1 MFIGSVDLSN
11 SLSYIFTHFYKN
23 LHILFIKKATNLF
36 RGLISPDKYI
46 VYQKLIYMFK
56 ILSIMF
62 IGIGI
67 GYLFRKISILQKT
80 EKTISITI
88 LLLLFMLGI
97 SVGSN
102 ELIIKNI
109 GKFGWQA
116 IIISSLSL
124 IGSLIATSLIVKLA
138 KKGDR
143 K

>member
-1 MFIGSVDLSN
+1 
-11 SLSYIFTHFYKN
+11 
-23 LHILFIKKATNLF
+23 
-36 RGLISPDKYI
+36 
-46 VYQKLIYMFK
+46 
-56 ILSIMF
+56 MF